1 MQDIVV
7 LLCFVFCTEI
17 NSDADRLMKYLIDV
31 ADRDSL
37 FVFASD
43 FSSVLKSRCKKEDK
57 KQLVLILISVQ
68 VILIDQIMFDY
79 SATDF
84 KFSGKNDGRG
94 IMLLFCC
101 F

>member
-43 FSSVLKSRCKKEDK
+43 FSSVLKSR
-57 KQLVLILISVQ
+57 
-68 VILIDQIMFDY
+68 
-79 SATDF
+79 
-84 KFSGKNDGRG
+84 
-94 IMLLFCC
+94 
-101 F
+101 